1 MRRIERR
8 VFSDGSPSPNVDKS
22 SGRMAKASLRY
33 QNVRADHV
41 MSLSMLKERPEAA
54 ASLSPQL
61 IPALV
66 AALASEQATLSA
78 LQAALS
84 ARLLSVGEEAQRN
97 DTEDRLL
104 TADEVAAVLSV
115 PKRWVQRRAR
125 RLPFARLISDH
136 AVRYS
141 ASGLKRWLEHR
152 RASVA

>member
-8 VFSDGSPSPNVDKS
+8 VFNDGSPSSNVDKS
-22 SGRMAKASLRY
+22 SGRMVKADLRY
-33 QNVRADHV
+33 QKVSTDGV

-84 ARLLSVGEEAQRN
+84 VRLLSAREEAQRN

-104 TADEVAAVLSV
+104 TADEVATVPSV

-141 ASGLKRWLEHR
+141 AAGLRRWLEHR